1 MIQGKKSVILVK
13 RSDCIPHYANRET
26 ECGVASQLRMAT
38 PAKLASR

>member
-13 RSDCIPHYANRET
+13 RSDCIPHYANREI

-38 PAKLASR
+38 PAKSPSR